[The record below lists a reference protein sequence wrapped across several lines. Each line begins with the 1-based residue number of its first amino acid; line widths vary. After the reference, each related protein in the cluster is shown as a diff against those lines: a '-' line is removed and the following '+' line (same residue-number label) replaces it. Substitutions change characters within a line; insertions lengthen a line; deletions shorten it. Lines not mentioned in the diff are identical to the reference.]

1 MSKSKI
7 LIVNGPNLNLLGKRE
22 PEIYGRKTLGEILA
36 EVRAM
41 FPGMQIEDFQSNSEG
56 ELITAIQRAGFDA
69 DMLGIVFNPGAYS
82 HYSIA
87 LLDAVS
93 AIPAPVVE
101 VHISNIHSRDEF
113 RHKLLTAQGALAVIA
128 GCGPL
133 GYSLAVEFLL
143 SLRS

>member
-7 LIVNGPNLNLLGKRE
+7 MIVNGPNLNLLGRRE
-22 PEIYGRKTLGEILA
+22 PGIYGSKTLPEILSD
-36 EVRAM
+36 VRSM

-56 ELITAIQRAGFDA
+56 ELVTAIQRAGFDSE
-69 DMLGIVFNPGAYS
+69 MLGIVFNPGAYS

-101 VHISNIHSRDEF
+101 VHISNIHAREQF
-113 RHKLLTAQGALAVIA
+113 RHKSLTAGAARAVIA
-128 GCGPL
+128 GCGSL
-133 GYSLAVEFLL
+133 GYTLAVEYLL